1 MQLSDIYNMQ
11 CVNQQLLIDNGKYDG
26 VTHMSLPNDNVSLS
40 SYHIQQLVS
49 EIGEVLA
56 ADKRWKNIRNDKYDS
71 ENKLEEIADCFIVL
85 MNIAIFSG
93 IDAETLEKA
102 MRTLTELSDE
112 DRLVGIISHVDALR
126 NRIDKQIIVTKD
138 RSSGSR
144 VDVITQ

>member
-1 MQLSDIYNMQ
+1 MTLDKLYSMQIE
-11 CVNQQLLIDNGKYDG
+11 NQSLLIDNGKYDG
-26 VTHMSLPNDNVSLS
+26 ITSMSLPVDDVHIS

-93 IDAETLEKA
+93 ISSKQFEDA
-102 MRTLTELSDE
+102 
-112 DRLVGIISHVDALR
+112 
-126 NRIDKQIIVTKD
+126 IVKKLNVVNK
-138 RSSGSR
+138 RFKESI
-144 VDVITQ
+144 V